1 MSALKTVPVLLQY
14 KQSGLSLEQRSFAL
28 RHELQA
34 KPSNGPRAG
43 CKLRSGGPF
52 SDGPFSDGPF
62 SICTGLTS
70 DIISDDAFTKS

>member
-1 MSALKTVPVLLQY
+1 MSALKTIPVLLQY

-34 KPSNGPRAG
+34 KPSNGPRAC
-43 CKLRSGGPF
+43 CKLRSG
-52 SDGPFSDGPF
+52 GPFSDGPF